1 MPTVLC
7 AVVMY
12 FRIANCT
19 AKEITLVQFPTE
31 QAGGS
36 EDGRS
41 SGPLQLNGGGGGRE
55 VGAAP
60 VLGGLQL
67 QLQQLNKQVTTGW
80 RRNVAD
86 S

>member
-1 MPTVLC
+1 MAALPLPGSYPHQG
-7 AVVMY
+7 AQ
-12 FRIANCT
+12 R
-19 AKEITLVQFPTE
+19 

-36 EDGRS
+36 EEGRS

-55 VGAAP
+55 VGTPP

-80 RRNVAD
+80 RINVAD
-86 S
+86 GWLCTADR